1 MLRFALPSLFMLL
14 ATGCAQGV
22 DVGQYETSTHP
33 IIHGTPM
40 DADALFGTVALA
52 LTDSGEQDCT
62 GTLIAPSLVV
72 TAAHCFYDEENQ
84 ALLQTPESYQVIA
97 GALTV
102 ADAGPEHTYA
112 IDELVY
118 HEAYPSGGTVDPN
131 FEDIGM
137 GQSDDIGLVFLK
149 RPVDTVEVI
158 PVLPKAL
165 TDTALS
171 EGSGFFITGYGT
183 RDLEGEGDSGA
194 LYGAEQLY
202 RDRTDAEFWG
212 GNVSS
217 YELCD
222 VDDDCP
228 IGEVCITGECAAT
241 DTCAGDSGGPVYVE
255 VDGTVYLAGIVSR
268 GVETSESY
276 CGEGG
281 IYVLANFYE
290 DWLVSQGQ
298 TLYPPADIESRLPVP
313 SGSDGDGDTGD
324 GLTDTEAEDSGCN
337 ATGGSTTPAWPL
349 LMLLLLTP
357 SLFSRPRHAL
367 TAAVGQSP
375 RVR

>member
-1 MLRFALPSLFMLL
+1 MLRFTLPSLLIIL
-14 ATGCAQGV
+14 VAGCAQGV

-165 TDTALS
+165 TDTALN

-228 IGEVCITGECAAT
+228 IGEVCVTGECAAT

-298 TLYPPADIESRLPVP
+298 TLYPPEDSAARLPTP
-313 SGSDGDGDTGD
+313 SEDPDATDGGETAPEDDEDG
-324 GLTDTEAEDSGCN
+324 SGCN
-337 ATGGSTTPAWPL
+337 TSKRSTTPAWPL
-349 LMLLLLTP
+349 LLLTLGLAKLL
-357 SLFSRPRHAL
+357 SVRPLAPARA
-367 TAAVGQSP
+367 
-375 RVR
+375 RR